1 VCVVCVCVCVCVVCV
16 SVCVILSV
24 TSAVYIFVCAYYGW
38 PAPMALAFRQPPLIF
53 LLCVLLFVKS
63 VYGK

>member
-1 VCVVCVCVCVCVVCV
+1 VCVVCV

-38 PAPMALAFRQPPLIF
+38 PAPMAPAFRQPPIDIFAMCLIICQIS
-53 LLCVLLFVKS
+53 LW
-63 VYGK
+63 